1 MHGVA
6 VFWPIASAQAGDPS
20 RMKKK
25 TNRTLPPT
33 LRIGAAGCAWP
44 CGRRSLCLPRWGSG
58 SAGKPAGFERHELL
72 SKQQSLI
79 EEAAK
84 GRFGEP
90 VSQGR
95 STRGQRDWTAEQAAL
110 WLLGE
115 RRFDEVRLVLFTDD
129 SQSPDREVDRAERL
143 FPETV
148 VFRWEEYRRSPRRKH
163 ARSLKTVPLTKL
175 QSPKVRCPL
184 LRCFREIVSRRTV

>member
-1 MHGVA
+1 MA
-6 VFWPIASAQAGDPS
+6 ESPSAQTGGLS

-25 TNRTLPPT
+25 NKQDVAANLTNRRRWVRVA
-33 LRIGAAGCAWP
+33 LRAAIALFAALGIWIGWQT
-44 CGRRSLCLPRWGSG
+44 RWIR
-58 SAGKPAGFERHELL
+58 ERHELL
-72 SKQQSLI
+72 SKQQSLV

-143 FPETV
+143 FPETA
-148 VFRWEEYRRSPRRKH
+148 VFRWEEYRRSPVGNTPDR
-163 ARSLKTVPLTKL
+163 
-175 QSPKVRCPL
+175 
-184 LRCFREIVSRRTV
+184 